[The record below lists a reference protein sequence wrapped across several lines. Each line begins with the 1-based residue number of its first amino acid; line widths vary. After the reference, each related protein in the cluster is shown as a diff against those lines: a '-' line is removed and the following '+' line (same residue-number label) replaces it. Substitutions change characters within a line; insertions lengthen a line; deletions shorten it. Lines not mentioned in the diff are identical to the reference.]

1 MHPTLSPLLARSR
14 ERELIEQGAR
24 ARLGA
29 AKAERPTGP
38 IAVRL
43 ATADDQP
50 ALDRLTALDSREPLV
65 APALIGELD
74 NYAVAAI
81 SLNNGDLIAD
91 PFVPT
96 IEIAQL
102 LRLRAHQLVGQP
114 RPRRRLWRP
123 ARLLTTA
130 DQRA

>member
-1 MHPTLSPLLARSR
+1 MHPTLSRLLARSR
-14 ERELIEQGAR
+14 ERELIKQGAR
-24 ARLGA
+24 ARLAA
-29 AKAERPTGP
+29 AKPERPTGR

-50 ALDRLTALDSREPLV
+50 TLDRLTALDSRELLA

-74 NYAVAAI
+74 NSAIAAI
-81 SLNNGDLIAD
+81 SLSNGDVIAD

-96 IEIAQL
+96 TEIAQM
-102 LRLRAHQLVGQP
+102 LRLRARQLGGQP
-114 RPRRRLWRP
+114 RPRLRRP

-130 DQRA
+130 NQRA